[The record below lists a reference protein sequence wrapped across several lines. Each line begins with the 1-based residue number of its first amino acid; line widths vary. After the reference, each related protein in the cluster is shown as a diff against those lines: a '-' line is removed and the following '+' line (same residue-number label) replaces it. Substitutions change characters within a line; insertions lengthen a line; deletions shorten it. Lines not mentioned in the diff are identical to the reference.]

1 MASLEISL
9 PVLIGLL
16 ACGFALGALVA
27 ALLLR
32 GRRRQAQEIAQEL
45 LAQSESQRVGEIEAL
60 LRQMKESFAALSLE
74 ALTKS
79 MDAFLK
85 MASETVSAQTAM
97 GQRELDVKKQMID
110 RTLEAMKEELGRV
123 EALLQEFEKDREQKF
138 GKLAEQMRM
147 TLEATGKLQETTQ
160 HLREALSST
169 KVRGQWGERMA
180 EDVLRVAGF
189 VEGINYEKQKTLESS
204 QGRPDFTFF
213 LPQGHVVHMDVK
225 FPFDNYLRY
234 LEARSEAEKGAF
246 KDHFFRDVRARVKE
260 LAARAY
266 TAPEERSLEYVI
278 LFIPNE
284 QVWSFIHEHD
294 RSVLEDALKQKVIMC
309 SPVTLYA
316 VLAVIRKAVEHF
328 NLEKTASRILSLLGT
343 FSAQWRQFT
352 ASMDKLGRRIEDAQ
366 REFFQLSSTRR
377 NQLEKPLAEIEALR
391 MHQEGI
397 EGEAGAFDDE
407 SEGRPKN

>member
-1 MASLEISL
+1 VASLEISL

-32 GRRRQAQEIAQEL
+32 GRRRQAQEIAKEL

-160 HLREALSST
+160 HLREAL
-169 KVRGQWGERMA
+169 
-180 EDVLRVAGF
+180 
-189 VEGINYEKQKTLESS
+189 
-204 QGRPDFTFF
+204 
-213 LPQGHVVHMDVK
+213 
-225 FPFDNYLRY
+225 
-234 LEARSEAEKGAF
+234 
-246 KDHFFRDVRARVKE
+246 
-260 LAARAY
+260 
-266 TAPEERSLEYVI
+266 
-278 LFIPNE
+278 
-284 QVWSFIHEHD
+284 
-294 RSVLEDALKQKVIMC
+294 
-309 SPVTLYA
+309 
-316 VLAVIRKAVEHF
+316 
-328 NLEKTASRILSLLGT
+328 
-343 FSAQWRQFT
+343 
-352 ASMDKLGRRIEDAQ
+352 
-366 REFFQLSSTRR
+366 
-377 NQLEKPLAEIEALR
+377 
-391 MHQEGI
+391 
-397 EGEAGAFDDE
+397 
-407 SEGRPKN
+407 